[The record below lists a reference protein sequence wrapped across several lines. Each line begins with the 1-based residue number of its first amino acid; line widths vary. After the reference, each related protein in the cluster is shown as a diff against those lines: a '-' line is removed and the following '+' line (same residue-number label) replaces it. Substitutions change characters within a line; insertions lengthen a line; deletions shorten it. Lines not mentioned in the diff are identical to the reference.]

1 MDVHIPTAPSFNDA
15 LLVPKVHR
23 AVGVTACSN
32 VCQELRQVLILDNVL
47 IGFTTPVTLSET
59 LGNAQTKSR

>member
-1 MDVHIPTAPSFNDA
+1 MLHIPTALSFNDA
-15 LLVPKVHR
+15 LLVPKAQR

-32 VCQELRQVLILDNVL
+32 VCRELRQDLILGNVL

-59 LGNAQTKSR
+59 PVIVQTKSR